1 MPTNLCVGHVP
12 PIQDQSTN
20 AISPRVNATSIS
32 RPVEVKTI
40 KRTGEISLEPS
51 FALLANNL
59 LYVSVLVGT

>member
-1 MPTNLCVGHVP
+1 MPTNLCVGQLP

-20 AISPRVNATSIS
+20 AISRCVNATSIS

-59 LYVSVLVGT
+59 LYISVPLGT